1 MPLVCCPDCGAR
13 VELPGG
19 TRSGDLVEC
28 ANCAGHALRVRQ
40 EGDRWAASLAH
51 RVSCPDC
58 DELIILPEGARAG
71 DALSCCGRT
80 YRLSFAYGAFA
91 AEKDGGGPHVA

>member
-1 MPLVCCPDCGAR
+1 MPAVRCPDCGAL
-13 VELPGG
+13 VELANDIR
-19 TRSGDLVEC
+19 TGDLVEC
-28 ANCAGHALRVRQ
+28 PNCAGHALRVRR

-58 DELIILPEGARAG
+58 DEVITLPEDATAG
-71 DALSCCGRT
+71 DTVSCCGRT

-91 AEKDGGGPHVA
+91 AEKDAGASHVA